1 MTRGKKI
8 CAFIEHYC
16 LIPEG
21 AQAGTQIKLMTLATQ
36 VGADTK
42 KYGKK
47 ECNDISA
54 VIDFL
59 LSNTPNLWSKLE
71 KNPTDEETALE
82 LSWTVDLAANYTT
95 IYEAFCTSEE

>member
-1 MTRGKKI
+1 MRKG
-8 CAFIEHYC
+8 FC
-16 LIPEG
+16 LVIIL
-21 AQAGTQIKLMTLATQ
+21 ALATQ
-36 VGADTK
+36 AGADTK
-42 KYGKK
+42 KYGTK

-59 LSNTPNLWSKLE
+59 LSTTPNLWSKLE

-95 IYEAFCTSEE
+95 IYEVFCTSEE

>member
-1 MTRGKKI
+1 M
-8 CAFIEHYC
+8 
-16 LIPEG
+16 
-21 AQAGTQIKLMTLATQ
+21 
-36 VGADTK
+36 GADTK

-59 LSNTPNLWSKLE
+59 LSTTPNLWSKLE
-71 KNPTDEETALE
+71 KNPTDEKTALE

>member
-1 MTRGKKI
+1 MRTL
-8 CAFIEHYC
+8 
-16 LIPEG
+16 LI
-21 AQAGTQIKLMTLATQ
+21 ALLITLATQ
-36 VGADTK
+36 AGADSK
-42 KYGKK
+42 KYEKK

-59 LSNTPNLWSKLE
+59 LSTTPNLWSKLE
-71 KNPTDEETALE
+71 KNATDEETALE

>member
-1 MTRGKKI
+1 MRTI
-8 CAFIEHYC
+8 
-16 LIPEG
+16 LI
-21 AQAGTQIKLMTLATQ
+21 ALLMTLATQ

-59 LSNTPNLWSKLE
+59 LSTTPNLWVDLE
-71 KNPTDEETALE
+71 KNPYDFKV
-82 LSWTVDLAANYTT
+82 SCNHNYPQ
-95 IYEAFCTSEE
+95 AFAGKL

>member
-1 MTRGKKI
+1 M
-8 CAFIEHYC
+8 
-16 LIPEG
+16 
-21 AQAGTQIKLMTLATQ
+21 
-36 VGADTK
+36 GADTK

-47 ECNDISA
+47 ECNDIST

-59 LSNTPNLWSKLE
+59 LSTTPNLWSKLE

-95 IYEAFCTSEE
+95 IYEAFCPSEE

>member
-1 MTRGKKI
+1 MKI
-8 CAFIEHYC
+8 NPMRITFIAF
-16 LIPEG
+16 
-21 AQAGTQIKLMTLATQ
+21 LMTLATQ
-36 VGADTK
+36 AGADTK

-59 LSNTPNLWSKLE
+59 LSTTPNLWVDLE
-71 KNPTDEETALE
+71 KNPDDNEKALE

>member
-1 MTRGKKI
+1 MRTL
-8 CAFIEHYC
+8 
-16 LIPEG
+16 LI
-21 AQAGTQIKLMTLATQ
+21 ALLMTLATQ

-42 KYGKK
+42 KYGQK

-59 LSNTPNLWSKLE
+59 LSTTPNLWSKLE

-95 IYEAFCTSEE
+95 IYEAFCAYEE

>member
-1 MTRGKKI
+1 
-8 CAFIEHYC
+8 
-16 LIPEG
+16 LISPMR
-21 AQAGTQIKLMTLATQ
+21 TILITLVMTLATQ
-36 VGADTK
+36 AGADTK

-47 ECNDISA
+47 ECNEISV

-59 LSNTPNLWSKLE
+59 LSTTPNLWSKLE

-95 IYEAFCTSEE
+95 IYEVFCTSEE

>member
-1 MTRGKKI
+1 MGFYLEQKQ
-8 CAFIEHYC
+8 
-16 LIPEG
+16 
-21 AQAGTQIKLMTLATQ
+21 AQHSCQLRTDPMRIIFAVLLMTFATEM
-36 VGADTK
+36 GADTK

-59 LSNTPNLWSKLE
+59 LSATPNLWSKLE
-71 KNPTDEETALE
+71 KNPTDEEMALE

>member
-1 MTRGKKI
+1 MIGTKI
-8 CAFIEHYC
+8 MRTI
-16 LIPEG
+16 LI
-21 AQAGTQIKLMTLATQ
+21 ALLMTLATQ

-47 ECNDISA
+47 ECNEISA

-59 LSNTPNLWSKLE
+59 LSTTPTLWSKLE
-71 KNPTDEETALE
+71 KNPTDEETALK

>member
-1 MTRGKKI
+1 MAKSGAKKTALPVWRI
-8 CAFIEHYC
+8 RNNPVRTL
-16 LIPEG
+16 LI
-21 AQAGTQIKLMTLATQ
+21 AILMTLATQ
-36 VGADTK
+36 AGADTK

-47 ECNDISA
+47 ECNEISA
-54 VIDFL
+54 GIDFL
-59 LSNTPNLWSKLE
+59 LSTTPNLWSKLE

>member
-1 MTRGKKI
+1 
-8 CAFIEHYC
+8 
-16 LIPEG
+16 
-21 AQAGTQIKLMTLATQ
+21 MTLATQ
-36 VGADTK
+36 VGADT

-59 LSNTPNLWSKLE
+59 LSTTPNLWSKLE
-71 KNPTDEETALE
+71 KNPTDEEAALE

-95 IYEAFCTSEE
+95 IYEAFCPSEE

>member
-1 MTRGKKI
+1 MRTLLL
-8 CAFIEHYC
+8 A
-16 LIPEG
+16 L
-21 AQAGTQIKLMTLATQ
+21 LMTLATQ
-36 VGADTK
+36 AGADTK

-59 LSNTPNLWSKLE
+59 ISTTPHLWSKLE
-71 KNPTDEETALE
+71 KKPNNEAVALE

-95 IYEAFCTSEE
+95 IYEAFCAYEE